1 MRKRYLLS
9 FIFSL
14 MHLISFFNNILINI
28 YDDELYMIKLK
39 LIVKLDNFILKPFHH
54 LYLFFQYINEN

>member
-1 MRKRYLLS
+1 
-9 FIFSL
+9 